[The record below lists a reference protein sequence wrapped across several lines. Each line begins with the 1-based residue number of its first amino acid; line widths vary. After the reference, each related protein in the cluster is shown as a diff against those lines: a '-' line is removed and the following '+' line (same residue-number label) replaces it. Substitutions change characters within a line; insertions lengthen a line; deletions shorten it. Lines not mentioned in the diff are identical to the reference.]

1 MNRETNEPLALIDLG
16 AASTV
21 TQGDGSQV
29 IDLFVL
35 QDKAGISDD

>member
-16 AASTV
+16 AASV
-21 TQGDGSQV
+21 ETQGDGSQV